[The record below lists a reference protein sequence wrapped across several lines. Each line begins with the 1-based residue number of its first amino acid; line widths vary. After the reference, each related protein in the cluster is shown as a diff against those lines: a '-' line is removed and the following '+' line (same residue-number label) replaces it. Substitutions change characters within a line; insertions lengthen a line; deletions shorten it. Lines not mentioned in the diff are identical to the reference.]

1 MIKVKKKG
9 KNNMKKLMFT
19 FCLAILIFNTSV
31 SFAETN
37 KDCSQYSKNTLL
49 GTYDK
54 WRCEQGKGERKKLEL
69 GKKIKNLF
77 KKN

>member
-19 FCLAILIFNTSV
+19 LCLSIILFNTSV
-31 SFAETN
+31 SFAETK
-37 KDCSQYSKNTLL
+37 KDCSQYSKDTIV
-49 GTYDK
+49 GTFDK

-69 GKKIKNLF
+69 GKKLKNLF